1 MALPWFCADVIT
13 PLHGVPAVDYGDAK
27 TLLWDDPDEGA
38 PVEGCSVQP
47 VGSGET
53 QDQREAISS
62 RVMLFLPTL
71 VPDLRGEDRFR
82 DERNG
87 AVYQVD
93 GEVLPFPDPTGA
105 GLDHSYCYGE
115 LVRG

>member
-13 PLHGVPAVDYGDAK
+13 PLHGVPAADYGDAK
-27 TLLWDDPDEGA
+27 ALLWDNPDEGD

-47 VGSGET
+47 AGSSEV

-71 VPDLRGEDRFR
+71 TPDLRGEDRFR